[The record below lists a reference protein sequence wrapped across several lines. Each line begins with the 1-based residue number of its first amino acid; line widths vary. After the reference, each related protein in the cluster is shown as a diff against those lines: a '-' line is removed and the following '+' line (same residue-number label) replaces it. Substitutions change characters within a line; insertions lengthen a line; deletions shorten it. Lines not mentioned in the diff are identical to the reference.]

1 MTSLLIATARATTL
15 TAAPAA
21 APAAL
26 QQPPAEAAQVA
37 TQAPTPVPDSEKLVD
52 RTFKG
57 PLGHEYL
64 LLEQSIRCN
73 CGCGLDVHECLYQM
87 QCGTS
92 PKWSKRI
99 RDELNAGYSP
109 KVIKAGFV
117 ADYGETVLME
127 PPASGFNLVGY
138 FLPGVAILMVGTL
151 VGLVIRGAAGRNP
164 QVAPAVEPEQLSEED
179 RARLEAEIKRL
190 EELESPDW

>member
-1 MTSLLIATARATTL
+1 MTSLLIATALATAL
-15 TAAPAA
+15 SASPAA
-21 APAAL
+21 TPAL
-26 QQPPAEAAQVA
+26 QEPPAEAPRAA
-37 TQAPTPVPDSEKLVD
+37 TQVPTPVPDSEKLVD

-64 LLEQSIRCN
+64 VLEQSIRCN

-109 KVIKAGFV
+109 DVIKAGFV
-117 ADYGETVLME
+117 ADFGETVLME
-127 PPASGFNLVGY
+127 PPIHGFNLVGY
-138 FLPGVAILMVGTL
+138 FLPGVAILTVGTL
-151 VGLVIRGAAGRNP
+151 VGLVIRGAAGRRP
-164 QVAPAVEPEQLSEED
+164 QVATVEPEQISDED
-179 RARLEAEIKRL
+179 RARLEAELKRL

>member
-1 MTSLLIATARATTL
+1 MTSLLIATALATTL
-15 TAAPAA
+15 SAAPAT
-21 APAAL
+21 PPTL

-37 TQAPTPVPDSEKLVD
+37 TQIPTPVPDSEKLVD

-117 ADYGETVLME
+117 ADFGESVLME

-138 FLPGVAILMVGTL
+138 FLPGVAILTVGTL
-151 VGLVIRGAAGRNP
+151 VGLVIRGAAGRHP
-164 QVAPAVEPEQLSEED
+164 QAVTVEPEQLSEED

-190 EELESPDW
+190 EEFESPDW

>member
-1 MTSLLIATARATTL
+1 MTSLLIAAALATTL
-15 TAAPAA
+15 SAPPAV
-21 APAAL
+21 APIL
-26 QQPPAEAAQVA
+26 QQPPAQAPRVA

-117 ADYGETVLME
+117 ADFGETVLME
-127 PPASGFNLVGY
+127 PPAHGFNLVGY
-138 FLPGVAILMVGTL
+138 FLPGVAILTMGTL
-151 VGLVIRGAAGRNP
+151 VGLVIRGAAGRRP
-164 QVAPAVEPEQLSEED
+164 QVATVEPEQISDED
-179 RARLEAEIKRL
+179 RARLEAELKRL